1 MTTYLREKALK
12 SDLFTVFVIVY
23 GEDTLLGSV
32 PKSTHREADY
42 RIIIHILDAI
52 SKGLNK
58 IIIYCNDTDIVF
70 VSLAFMP
77 VFLEASPQIQV
88 FIQSDTEVFNLKNMC
103 TKLGN
108 INFRMLLFLHA
119 FSGCDYTPSFFGVGK
134 TKFFDEMVK
143 NVAKYR
149 LTITI

>member
-1 MTTYLREKALK
+1 MPYQR
-12 SDLFTVFVIVY
+12 DLI
-23 GEDTLLGSV
+23 
-32 PKSTHREADY
+32 
-42 RIIIHILDAI
+42 
-52 SKGLNK
+52 NK
-58 IIIYCNDTDIVF
+58 IIIYCNDTDIVV

-88 FIQSDTEVFNLKNMC
+88 FIQSDTEVFNLNNMC

-108 INFRMLLFLHA
+108 INCRMLLVLHA
-119 FSGCDYTPSFFGVGK
+119 FSGCDYTPSFFGIGK

-149 LTITI
+149 LIFTI